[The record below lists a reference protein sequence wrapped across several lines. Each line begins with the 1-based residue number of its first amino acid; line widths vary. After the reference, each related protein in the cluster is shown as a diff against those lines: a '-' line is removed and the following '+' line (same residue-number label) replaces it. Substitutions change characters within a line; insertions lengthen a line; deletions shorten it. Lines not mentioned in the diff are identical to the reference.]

1 MTLWL
6 IVVAVLV
13 LAWGAMWKNYPRM
26 ALGALIGMPIGWLL
40 SYPVHSYLT
49 GEMEDIPIWLP
60 PLPLATIAVLL
71 IVVGLVIFLRGDDTP
86 SSTQSKNDESH
97 H

>member
-1 MTLWL
+1 MIVWL
-6 IVVAVLV
+6 IAVAVLSM
-13 LAWGAMWKNYPRM
+13 AWGAMWKNYPRM

-60 PLPLATIAVLL
+60 PLPLATIALLL
-71 IVVGLVIFLRGDDTP
+71 IVVGLVIFLRAGEPP
-86 SSTQSKNDESH
+86 SSSQPKRDDSH

>member
-1 MTLWL
+1 MIIWL
-6 IVVAVLV
+6 IAVAVLA

-40 SYPVHSYLT
+40 SNPVHSYLT

-60 PLPLATIAVLL
+60 PLPLATIAILL
-71 IVVGLVIFLRGDDTP
+71 IVVGLVIFLRPDDT
-86 SSTQSKNDESH
+86 SASTQSKSDEPH